1 MPMIMDTGGNCGA
14 QSSTLIIRGIAL
26 DEIHFSDF
34 FKVVFKEFRI
44 SIIVSSV
51 LAVVNGVRIYIMYQ
65 HKCDY
70 PFMLALTIALSII
83 ATVILSKVIGSMLPM
98 LAKKCRLDTAIM
110 ATPLITTIVDCC
122 SLFLYFNIATI
133 VFSHI
138 GIL

>member
-1 MPMIMDTGGNCGA
+1 M
-14 QSSTLIIRGIAL
+14 
-26 DEIHFSDF
+26 
-34 FKVVFKEFRI
+34 VFKEFRI

-98 LAKKCRLDTAIM
+98 LAKKCRLDPAIM

-138 GIL
+138 EFCNYKECLCTLYLIEKSRRKNYVGTQSRNKKILRK

>member
-1 MPMIMDTGGNCGA
+1 M
-14 QSSTLIIRGIAL
+14 
-26 DEIHFSDF
+26 
-34 FKVVFKEFRI
+34 
-44 SIIVSSV
+44 
-51 LAVVNGVRIYIMYQ
+51 RIYIMYQ

-98 LAKKCRLDTAIM
+98 LAKKKRRLDPAIM

-138 GIL
+138 DFVIIKSAYALFI

>member
-1 MPMIMDTGGNCGA
+1 MSETGLVLSELSHMIRHLRGYAKDKTVATPLA
-14 QSSTLIIRGIAL
+14 QFHAKSFTSAQPYGVTLVM
-26 DEIHFSDF
+26 SPW
-34 FKVVFKEFRI
+34 
-44 SIIVSSV
+44 
-51 LAVVNGVRIYIMYQ
+51 N
-65 HKCDY
+65 Y

-98 LAKKCRLDTAIM
+98 LAKKCRLDPAIM